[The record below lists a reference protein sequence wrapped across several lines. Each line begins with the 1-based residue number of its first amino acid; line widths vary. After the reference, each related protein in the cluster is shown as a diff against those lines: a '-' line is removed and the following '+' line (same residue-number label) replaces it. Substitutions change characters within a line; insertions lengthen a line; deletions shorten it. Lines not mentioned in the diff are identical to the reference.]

1 MGKVLVLGGGRQGSF
16 VGRKL
21 RKEGHEVVIWDIREE
36 LRGPLE
42 EAGIKLERKNLF
54 IIQDPEKEL
63 APFHVIIDALPGSIG
78 FKALEKLVDLGKRVV
93 SISFGSEDYLLLSR
107 RTDQTGALVIPDAG
121 IAPGLTNMLAGYGFY
136 KMGRAESLK
145 IWMGGIPN
153 EPLPPFY
160 HNITWS
166 VEDLIEEYTRP
177 ARLKEYG
184 ILKTVIPLNH
194 IQSELNFPVK
204 PLSSFPTDGLRSL
217 LYTLPIPNMEE
228 RTLRYTQHLQAM
240 KTIYSFGFFDENLT
254 IEFAS
259 FSIPVKSVTEK
270 VFRERF
276 SSFPEEDLVVGRVE
290 IKADR
295 TIIFDI
301 YGEYDYE
308 RKITAMSR
316 GTGTVAAC
324 LAIMLMEGL
333 IKARGVYPPENLGKN
348 PEIVTRVLNTLSRE
362 GIRVRPG

>member
-16 VGRKL
+16 IGKKL
-21 RKEGHEVVIWDIREE
+21 SKEGHEVVIWDIREE
-36 LRGPLE
+36 LRGPFE
-42 EAGIKLERKNLF
+42 EAGIKFERKNLF
-54 IIQDPEKEL
+54 LLQEPEKEL
-63 APFHVIIDALPGSIG
+63 APYHVIIDALPGSIG
-78 FKALEKLVDLGKRVV
+78 FKALEKLVALGKRVV
-93 SISFGSEDYLLLSR
+93 SISFGSEDYLLLSER
-107 RTDQTGALVIPDAG
+107 AEKTGALVIPDAG

-145 IWMGGIPN
+145 IWIGGIPN

-166 VEDLIEEYTRP
+166 AEDLIDEYTRP

-184 ILKTVIPLNH
+184 ILKTVIPLNN
-194 IQSELNFPVK
+194 IQSEMNFPVK

-228 RTLRYTQHLQAM
+228 RTLRYAQHLQAM

-254 IEFAS
+254 VDFAGI
-259 FSIPVKSVTEK
+259 SIPIKSVTEK
-270 VFRERF
+270 VFKERF
-276 SSFPEEDLVVGRVE
+276 SFFPQEDLLIGRVV
-290 IKADR
+290 IKGEK
-295 TIIFDI
+295 TISFKI

-316 GTGTVAAC
+316 GTGTVASC
-324 LAIMLMEGL
+324 LATMLMEGM
-333 IKARGVYPPENLGKN
+333 IKVRGVYPPENLGKH
-348 PEIVTRVLNTLSRE
+348 PEIVNRVIKDLARE
-362 GIRVRPG
+362 GIGIRPE